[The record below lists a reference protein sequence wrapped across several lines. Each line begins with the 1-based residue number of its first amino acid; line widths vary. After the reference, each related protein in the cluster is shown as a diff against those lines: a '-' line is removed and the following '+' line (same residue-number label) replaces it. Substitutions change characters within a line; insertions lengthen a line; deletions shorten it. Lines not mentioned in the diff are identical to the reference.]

1 MRAEGTGRRVT
12 RLAKLLADVTW
23 WLVILTALGL
33 ILFWATA
40 TLVGDGVTPTTVAVQ
55 VAIGDSAARRM
66 LPLVP
71 LDTGI
76 ATQPVLKDVAGTLE
90 FGTSEGWI
98 VLLGGIVV
106 LPALAAL
113 LFGLHL
119 LRSFLRDVLAADVFT
134 APNARRL
141 SRLGWL
147 LVVAGV
153 VLPVLKF
160 LYTAYVV
167 RRADLAGVPLRVG
180 MHSSLII
187 PGILVLVVAAAWR
200 YGVELQR
207 EQELT
212 V

>member
-1 MRAEGTGRRVT
+1 
-12 RLAKLLADVTW
+12 
-23 WLVILTALGL
+23 LVILTALGV
-33 ILFWATA
+33 IVFWATA
-40 TLVGDGVTPTTVAVQ
+40 TVGGGVTPTMVAVQ
-55 VAIGDSAARRM
+55 VAIADSAARRM
-66 LPLVP
+66 LPLVA

-134 APNARRL
+134 AVNARRL
-141 SRLGWL
+141 SSLGWV
-147 LVVAGV
+147 LVGAGV

-160 LYTAYVV
+160 LYTAFVV
-167 RRADLAGVPLRVG
+167 RHADLAGVPLRVG
-180 MHSSLII
+180 MHSSLIV

>member
-1 MRAEGTGRRVT
+1 M
-12 RLAKLLADVTW
+12 AKFLADVTW
-23 WLVILTALGL
+23 WLAILASVGL
-33 ILFWATA
+33 ILFWAAA
-40 TLVGDGVTPTTVAVQ
+40 TLGGGGAKPMTVAVQ
-55 VAIGDSAARRM
+55 VAIADSAARGM

-71 LDTGI
+71 LNPGM

-98 VLLGGIVV
+98 VLLGGLVV
-106 LPALAAL
+106 LPGLAAL

-134 APNARRL
+134 AANARRL
-141 SRLGWL
+141 SSLGWV
-147 LVVAGV
+147 LVAAGV
-153 VLPVLKF
+153 VLPVLEF
-160 LYTAYVV
+160 LYTAFVV

-180 MHSSLII
+180 MHSSLIV

-207 EQELT
+207 DQELT

>member
-33 ILFWATA
+33 IVFWATA
-40 TLVGDGVTPTTVAVQ
+40 AVGGGVTPTIMAVQ
-55 VAIGDSAARRM
+55 VAIPDSAARRM

-90 FGTSEGWI
+90 FGTSEGWM

-106 LPALAAL
+106 LPALGAL
-113 LFGLHL
+113 LLGLHL

-134 APNARRL
+134 AMNARRL
-141 SRLGWL
+141 SRLGWV

-160 LYTAYVV
+160 LYTAFVV
-167 RRADLAGVPLRVG
+167 QRADLAGVPLRVG
-180 MHSSLII
+180 MHSSLIV